1 MKSKLGRTLVI
12 ANPAAHSGK
21 GAGAADFVERFLQ
34 SYGNATSGF
43 KVVRTGRPG
52 DARRHAS
59 KAAGYDTV
67 IALGGDGVIHDVV
80 NGLMAVPKAK
90 RPRLGVIPMGSGND
104 YGRTLHLALNDPMAS
119 LGQVTNGT
127 PVALD
132 LGEVNGEYFC
142 ETCSFG
148 LDAAIALDTME
159 TRTRNGLAGT
169 RLFAQSGYRILSEH
183 SDGWHYEMRVD
194 GGPRREGREI
204 VFACQVGPTYGGG
217 FKICPEASPVDGML
231 DLCRNMRI
239 PGRAETLA
247 LFTGTRFGMHAGSS
261 AVEISR
267 FSRLRVEFDEEPPA
281 QVDGEP
287 LHGTVFDVRCEPGA
301 LEVLVPNSFE
311 WHPDPVRVERP
322 SVTEGLLGSKL
333 AGKLRGRE

>member
-1 MKSKLGRTLVI
+1 MTSKLGRTLVI

-21 GAGAADFVERFLQ
+21 GAGAADFVERFLE
-34 SYGNATSGF
+34 SYDNATSGF
-43 KVVRTGRPG
+43 KVIRTKKPG
-52 DARRHAS
+52 DARKQAAKAS
-59 KAAGYDTV
+59 GFDTV

-80 NGLMAVPKAK
+80 NGLMAIAPAK

-132 LGEVNGEYFC
+132 LGLVNDEYFC

-148 LDAAIALDTME
+148 LDAAIALDTMK
-159 TRTRNGLAGT
+159 TRTKNGLAGT
-169 RLFAQSGYRILSEH
+169 RLFAKSGYRILAEH

-194 GGPRREGREI
+194 GGVRKEGHEI

-217 FKICPEASPVDGML
+217 YKICPEASPVDGKL
-231 DLCRNMRI
+231 DLCRNLRI
-239 PGRAETLA
+239 PGKAETLA
-247 LFTGTRFGMHAGSS
+247 LFTGARFGMHAGSS
-261 AVEISR
+261 AVEISQ
-267 FSRLRVEFDEEPPA
+267 FSRLRVEFDEEPPV

-287 LHGTVFDVRCEPGA
+287 LHGTTFDVRCEPGA

-311 WHPDPVRVERP
+311 WHPNPVKVERP
-322 SVTEGLLGSKL
+322 SVTEGLLGTKI
-333 AGKLRGRE
+333 ADKLRERD